1 MADDPATFLHHEI
14 KFRDEVRV
22 APILVQ
28 HIMLRAPGTINV
40 PEGFTGKVFDGT
52 VIGRG
57 FEPDGHDGVVG
68 LYKDRG
74 LGGVWQEERG
84 PSSNMD
90 VFEDEV
96 AILRVP
102 SSERRF
108 FEDERGVWRVSSS
121 KLRVVEDEKIDGLA

>member
-1 MADDPATFLHHEI
+1 
-14 KFRDEVRV
+14 
-22 APILVQ
+22 
-28 HIMLRAPGTINV
+28 MLRASGTIDV

-57 FEPDGHDGVVG
+57 FESDGHDGVG
-68 LYKDRG
+68 RLYKDRG
-74 LGGVWQEERG
+74 LVGVWQEERG

-121 KLRVVEDEKIDGLA
+121 KLRVIEDEKIDGLA